1 MSEGENK
8 EKILRQKKIQQMNIR
23 EIRLNE
29 MEKRYNDLFNDI
41 VLNWEKNKENY
52 NNFYDTIVNNAIEQ
66 MFTQPCIVANQE
78 LIIYI
83 FKFLCNYFNFL
94 KDKLNE
100 VPIKHL
106 YIMDRILD
114 FNTNLFSKYP
124 KINNSYNYDTFNEGF
139 ELISDKL
146 FYYLFKEMLP
156 KEEIENPLLDLYY
169 YNCMMKYL
177 LEYLFKIGF
186 IDNFINIFL
195 YRGDIDNVL
204 YINFACSIFNFLNY
218 CDEKF
223 ILKNNYKTNLI
234 KNFTTRMTFWLNNSQ
249 SLINKNKDYYLHFLK
264 RMTDN
269 YYSIIYG
276 GLGYILEKY

>member
-1 MSEGENK
+1 MENTNSSNK
-8 EKILRQKKIQQMNIR
+8 EKILRQKKLQQMNIR

-41 VLNWEKNKENY
+41 VLNWEKNRENY

-66 MFTQPCIVANQE
+66 MLTQPCVVANQE

-156 KEEIENPLLDLYY
+156 NEEIENPWLDLY
-169 YNCMMKYL
+169 
-177 LEYLFKIGF
+177 
-186 IDNFINIFL
+186 
-195 YRGDIDNVL
+195 
-204 YINFACSIFNFLNY
+204 SILQ
-218 CDEKF
+218 E
-223 ILKNNYKTNLI
+223 
-234 KNFTTRMTFWLNNSQ
+234 
-249 SLINKNKDYYLHFLK
+249 
-264 RMTDN
+264 
-269 YYSIIYG
+269 
-276 GLGYILEKY
+276 